1 MPFGA
6 ALLPGGGVRFRLW
19 APGAR
24 AVGLALEPPAG
35 MAIRPMAPEPG
46 GWFALECRDAGA
58 GSLYRFEIDGAVRVP
73 DPASRSNPQGV
84 HGPSQVGDPL
94 AFAWADAGWRGRPWA
109 EAVLYE
115 LHVGTF
121 SPEGRFA
128 GVERRLD
135 HLAGLGVTAIEL
147 MPVAEFP
154 GLRNWGYDGVLPFAP
169 EHAYGSPE
177 DLKRLVQAAHRR
189 GLMVLLDVVY
199 NHFGPDGNHLP
210 RYAPAFF
217 SASHQTPWG
226 PAINFDGPG
235 SRTVRDFF
243 LHNALY
249 WLEEFHF
256 DGLRLDAVHAILDDS
271 RPHILE
277 ELAAAVD
284 AGPGRQ
290 RRVHLVLENDRNEA
304 SRLGGGPGRCTA
316 QWNDDFHH
324 TMHLLTTGE
333 RAGYYAD
340 YADDPVGHLGRCL
353 TQGFAFQGQP
363 SAFRGGV
370 PRGEPS
376 AGLPLGCFVNQL
388 QTHDQV
394 GNRAFGE
401 RLGALAPAGA
411 LDLAAAILLLA
422 PSPPMLFMGEEF
434 GAATPFLFFCDFQGQ
449 LADAV
454 REGRQR
460 ECPDFARLLTP
471 EARRGIPDPNA
482 EATFTRSRLDW
493 DCLGSPPHADR
504 LALHRRLLA
513 LRRARIAPRL
523 DGTADP
529 AFSRVGG
536 RGLACAWRLGD
547 GSRLALLANLGPES
561 ATGFSLPPGN
571 RLCAVPDGA
580 AEPFGGVLPP
590 WTAIWFLAE
599 APVRGAS

>member
-6 ALLPGGGVRFRLW
+6 ELLPGGGARFRLW
-19 APGAR
+19 APGAG
-24 AVGLALEPPAG
+24 AVGLALEGPDG
-35 MAIRPMAPEPG
+35 TAIRPMDPEPG
-46 GWFALECRDAGA
+46 GWFALDCREGA
-58 GSLYRFEIDGAVRVP
+58 GTLYRFVIDGGIRVP

-84 HGPSQVGDPL
+84 HGPSQVCDPQ
-94 AFAWADAGWRGRPWA
+94 AFAWADADWRGRPWA

-135 HLAGLGVTAIEL
+135 YLAGLGVTAIEL
-147 MPVAEFP
+147 MPVAEFS

-169 EHAYGSPE
+169 EHAYGPPE
-177 DLKRLVQAAHRR
+177 ELKRLVQAAHQR

-199 NHFGPDGNHLP
+199 NHFGPDGNHLA

-217 SASHQTPWG
+217 SANHQTPWG

-235 SRTVRDFF
+235 SRMVRDFF

-271 RPHILE
+271 RPHFLE

-284 AGPGRQ
+284 AGPGR
-290 RRVHLVLENDRNEA
+290 RRRIHLVLENDHNEA
-304 SRLGGGPGRCTA
+304 SRLGGPPGHCTA

-324 TMHLLTTGE
+324 AMHLLTTGE
-333 RAGYYAD
+333 RAGYFAD
-340 YADDPVGHLGRCL
+340 YADDPAGHLGRCL

-363 SAFRGGV
+363 SVFRGGV

-376 AGLPLGCFVNQL
+376 ASLPLGCFVNQL

-401 RLGALAPAGA
+401 RLEALAPAGA
-411 LDLAAAILLLA
+411 LEMAAAILLLA

-434 GAATPFLFFCDFQGQ
+434 AAATPFLFFCDFQGQ

-471 EARRGIPDPNA
+471 EARQAIPDPNA
-482 EATFTRSRLDW
+482 ETTFARSRLDW
-493 DCLGSPPHADR
+493 ECLGAPPHAGR
-504 LALHRRLLA
+504 LALYRRLLD
-513 LRRARIAPRL
+513 LRRERIAPRL
-523 DGTADP
+523 AGTADP
-529 AFSRVGG
+529 ACSRVGQL
-536 RGLACAWRLGD
+536 GLACSWRLGD
-547 GSRLALLANLGPES
+547 GSLLALLANLGGQS
-561 ATGFSLPPGN
+561 APGFSRPPGI

-580 AEPFGGVLPP
+580 ADEAFGGVLPP
-590 WTAIWFLAE
+590 WSAIWFLAE
-599 APVRGAS
+599 APVRGAA

>member
-6 ALLPGGGVRFRLW
+6 ELMPGGGVRFRLW

-24 AVGLALEPPAG
+24 AVGLALEPAG
-35 MAIRPMAPEPG
+35 MAIRPMRPEG
-46 GWFALECRDAGA
+46 GWFALDCRDAGA
-58 GSLYRFEIDGAVRVP
+58 GSRYRFEIDGEIRVP

-94 AFAWADAGWRGRPWA
+94 AFAWTDADWRGRPWR

-121 SPEGRFA
+121 SPEGSYA

-135 HLAGLGVTAIEL
+135 YLAELGVTAIEL
-147 MPVAEFP
+147 MPVAEFS

-169 EHAYGSPE
+169 EHAYGAPE
-177 DLKRLVQAAHRR
+177 DLKRLVQAAHQR

-304 SRLGGGPGRCTA
+304 SRLGGAPRRCTA

-333 RAGYYAD
+333 QAGYYAD

-353 TQGFAFQGQP
+353 TQGFAFQGEP

-376 AGLPLGCFVNQL
+376 AGLPLASFVNQL

-471 EARRGIPDPNA
+471 KARSGIPDPNA
-482 EATFTRSRLDW
+482 EATFARSRLDW
-493 DCLGSPPHADR
+493 DCLGAPPHADR
-504 LALHRRLLA
+504 LALYRRLLA
-513 LRRARIAPRL
+513 LRHARIIPRM

-529 AFSRVGG
+529 AFSRVGE
-536 RGLACAWRLGD
+536 RGLACSWRLGD

-561 ATGFSLPPGN
+561 APGFSRPPGT
-571 RLCAVPDGA
+571 RLCAVPEGA
-580 AEPFGGVLPP
+580 AEPFSGVLPP
-590 WTAIWFLAE
+590 WAGIWFMAE
-599 APVRGAS
+599 AHRE